1 MFCAS
6 ICPSYGLVSSRFSF
20 GAPFTFIAQ
29 FIKFFVREMLNPD
42 KCILSGADSHEFIEL
57 DLDSGAIAIL
67 RVLNQENHEKGNN
80 GGPGI
85 DDELPSIRV
94 TKYRPCDRPDNDH
107 ANRQHERES
116 SACRPRGGIGRIGKN
131 MIGALNA
138 RMLHFKI
145 ITCASTERSLNCGS
159 GHGSYGGVVIP
170 SEPLSQNDAQNRLF
184 IGSRCSSRSF
194 AWCQAAA

>member
-1 MFCAS
+1 MATGIDLTSQLPIAALLARYLVCGMLCVS
-6 ICPSYGLVSSRFSF
+6 ICPFYGLFSSRFCF
-20 GAPFTFIAQ
+20 GARFTFIAQ
-29 FIKFFVREMLNPD
+29 FIEFLVREMLNSD

-67 RVLNQENHEKGNN
+67 RVLNQENHEKGDN

-85 DDELPSIRV
+85 DDELPGIRV
-94 TKYRPCDRPDNDH
+94 TEYRSCDRPYDDR

-116 SACRPRGGIGRIGKN
+116 SARRPRGGIGRIGKK

-145 ITCASTERSLNCGS
+145 ITCASSN
-159 GHGSYGGVVIP
+159 
-170 SEPLSQNDAQNRLF
+170 
-184 IGSRCSSRSF
+184 
-194 AWCQAAA
+194 